1 MNKSLVKRFLTK
13 SKDIEKSGAIWN
25 LVASVLV
32 AFQSVI
38 LLVIMT
44 HTVGLIP
51 AGIYTMGNTDNN
63 LFLSIGKYGVRP
75 FQVSDVDREYKFREY
90 RMARIISTILMAVVS
105 TGYVLYVAI
114 KNNYSSNKLW
124 IIIWMCIFK
133 LPDSFEDVYYGDY
146 QKNERLDVAAK
157 PLALRMIITIVL
169 WALLLVVT
177 KDLLISVIVSTIVTI
192 ILMVWFILLTKE
204 YVTEREKPDS
214 SRVLKLLW
222 VTLPLA
228 VAAFLTLYISAAPKN
243 SIDAHLDDKLQAIY
257 GFIAMPVFVVQLL
270 AQAIFAPVFYK
281 ISCYWNDGYIGKYV
295 KESIKQILYIIIITF
310 LCISGAYFLGIPVLS
325 IMYHTEL
332 SEYKMDLMFMMIG
345 SGFLGLIVL
354 LTGLLTIM
362 RRQSIILIGY
372 LVVSIVAFFFTS
384 KYVIRYEIRG
394 AVLFFVALL
403 AMLCFIFIIGYIWSA
418 VTQRKKNSNKS
429 LT

>member
-1 MNKSLVKRFLTK
+1 MNKSLVKRFLTN
-13 SKDIEKSGAIWN
+13 SNDIDKSGAIWN

-38 LLVIMT
+38 LLVVMT

-63 LFLSIGKYGVRP
+63 LFLSIGRYGVRP

-90 RMARIISTILMAVVS
+90 RMARIISTILMAVIS
-105 TGYVLYVAI
+105 TGYVLYAAL

-192 ILMVWFILLTKE
+192 FLMIWFILLTKE
-204 YVTEREKPDS
+204 YITEREKPDS

-270 AQAIFAPVFYK
+270 AQAVFNPVLYK
-281 ISCYWNDGYIGKYV
+281 ISCLWNDGDIGKYV
-295 KESIKQILYIIIITF
+295 KESLKQVVYVFIITVA
-310 LCISGAYFLGIPVLS
+310 CIFGAWLLGIPVLS

-332 SEYKMDLMFMMIG
+332 SSYKTDLMYMMVG

-354 LTGLLTIM
+354 LSGFLTIM
-362 RRQSIILIGY
+362 RRQSIIIVGY
-372 LVVSIVAFFFTS
+372 VIVSIIAFLFTD
-384 KYVIRYEIRG
+384 KYVIKYGIRG

-429 LT
+429 

>member
-1 MNKSLVKRFLTK
+1 MNKSLVKRFLTN
-13 SKDIEKSGAIWN
+13 SNDIDKSGAIWN
-25 LVASVLV
+25 LVASVLC

-38 LLVIMT
+38 LLVVMT

-124 IIIWMCIFK
+124 IIIWMCIYK

-157 PLALRMIITIVL
+157 PLALRMIITITL
-169 WALLLVVT
+169 WALLLVIT
-177 KDLLISVIVSTIVTI
+177 KDLLISVVVSTIVTI
-192 ILMVWFILLTKE
+192 VIMVWFILLTKE
-204 YVTEREKPDS
+204 FVTEREKPDS

-270 AQAIFAPVFYK
+270 AQAVFNPVLYK
-281 ISCYWNDGYIGKYV
+281 ISCLWNDGDIGKYV
-295 KESIKQILYIIIITF
+295 RESLKQVAYVLLITVVCM
-310 LCISGAYFLGIPVLS
+310 LGAWFLGVPVLS
-325 IMYHTEL
+325 AMYHTDL
-332 SEYKMDLMFMMIG
+332 KPYKVDLMFMMIG
-345 SGFLGLIVL
+345 SGFLGFSVL
-354 LTGLLTIM
+354 LTGLLTVM
-362 RRQSIILIGY
+362 RHQKSIFVGYITISIISFLFTDKAVVGYGIIGAVVFYVAMLMLLCLIF
-372 LVVSIVAFFFTS
+372 LVYYVL
-384 KYVIRYEIRG
+384 YVILEKKHEKEID
-394 AVLFFVALL
+394 
-403 AMLCFIFIIGYIWSA
+403 
-418 VTQRKKNSNKS
+418 QQ
-429 LT
+429 

>member
-1 MNKSLVKRFLTK
+1 MNKSLVKRFLTN
-13 SKDIEKSGAIWN
+13 SNDIDKSGAIWN
-25 LVASVLV
+25 LVASVLC

-38 LLVIMT
+38 LLVVMT

-124 IIIWMCIFK
+124 IIIWMCIYK

-157 PLALRMIITIVL
+157 PLALRMIITITL
-169 WALLLVVT
+169 WAILLVIT
-177 KDLLISVIVSTIVTI
+177 KDLLISVVISTIVTI
-192 ILMVWFILLTKE
+192 VIMVWFILLTKE
-204 YVTEREKPDS
+204 FVTEREKPDS

-270 AQAIFAPVFYK
+270 AQAVFNPVLYK
-281 ISCYWNDGYIGKYV
+281 ISCLWNDGDIGKYV
-295 KESIKQILYIIIITF
+295 RESLKQVACVFIITLF
-310 LCISGAYFLGIPVLS
+310 CMIGAWLLGIPVLS

-332 SEYKMDLMFMMIG
+332 SSYRMDLMYMMIG

-354 LTGLLTIM
+354 LTGFLTIM
-362 RRQSIILIGY
+362 RRQSIIIVGY
-372 LVVSIVAFFFTS
+372 LIVSIIALFFTD
-384 KYVIRYEIRG
+384 KYVIKYGIRG
-394 AVLFFVALL
+394 AVLFFVELL
-403 AMLCFIFIIGYIWSA
+403 AMLCIIFFVGYVWSVFA
-418 VTQRKKNSNKS
+418 KKNKMTNLSQ
-429 LT
+429 T